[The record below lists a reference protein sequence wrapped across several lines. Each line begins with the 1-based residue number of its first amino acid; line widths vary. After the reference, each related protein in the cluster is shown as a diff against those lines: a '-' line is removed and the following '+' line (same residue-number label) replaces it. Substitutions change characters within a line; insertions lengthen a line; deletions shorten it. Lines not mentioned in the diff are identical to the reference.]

1 MDLELVD
8 WYEVLDITMNQQYE
22 VFSRDNWQ
30 PLDKVDSKLKTF
42 MLDSMLRYYTK
53 IEDYE
58 KCIEINKQ
66 ILNQNK

>member
-30 PLDKVDSKLKTF
+30 PLDKVDNKLKTF

>member
-66 ILNQNK
+66 FL